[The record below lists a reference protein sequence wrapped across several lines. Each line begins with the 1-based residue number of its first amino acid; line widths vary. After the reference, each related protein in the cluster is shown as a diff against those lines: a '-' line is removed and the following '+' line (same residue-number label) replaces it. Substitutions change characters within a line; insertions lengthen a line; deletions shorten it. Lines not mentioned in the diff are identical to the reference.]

1 MLFLCSTTS
10 RLKKSVR
17 CGDKMKDIL
26 AETYFGLD
34 VYNKMSLMEAINLLR
49 RHDLLNIGEL
59 AERAISVQSGVDM
72 CDKNTPNI
80 DLVTGKQIKHAT
92 VKKGASSKYY
102 KAYIT
107 INTDAPILCVITNP
121 ISGKQ
126 YFLHIP
132 YSAHAHLTGSCINI
146 GFGTDGRTPAS
157 SQWWRYEVDSFES
170 LCELAK

>member
-1 MLFLCSTTS
+1 M
-10 RLKKSVR
+10 RDV
-17 CGDKMKDIL
+17 L
-26 AETYFGLD
+26 AETYFGPD
-34 VYNKMSLMEAINLLR
+34 IDKKMSLMEAINLLR

-59 AERAISVQSGVDM
+59 AERAISVQSGVKM

-92 VKKGASSKYY
+92 VKKPASENHY

-107 INTDAPILCVITNP
+107 INTRAPILCVITNP
-121 ISGKQ
+121 INNKQ

-132 YSAHAHLTGSCINI
+132 FSAHRHLSGSCIAI
-146 GFGTDGRTPAS
+146 GFGRDGRTPANS
-157 SQWWRYEVDSFES
+157 HWWRFEVNSFEE